1 MDVTIYQHTAMGKGE
16 VAFGGIFETLR
27 EMDFANKQLKP
38 DVRKVGGDNIICVPY
53 FGFPE
58 EMDQQAPETLERIK
72 QELL

>member
-1 MDVTIYQHTAMGKGE
+1 
-16 VAFGGIFETLR
+16 
-27 EMDFANKQLKP
+27 MDFANKQLKP
-38 DVRKVGGDNIICVPY
+38 DVLKVGGDNIICVPY